1 MRCFMVVI
9 RRKRKILGREDN
21 TGVLVKGG
29 KVVPATQTIID
40 AANAELRKKCA
51 RQREN
56 DAEASIAAHDMIA
69 GQSYSFIA
77 IEGASVIRLDF
88 RELAEMDFESIKRSN
103 EQRVNEVGLEVIA
116 HDMISGGLYD
126 DVANGPVL
134 TKKRR

>member
-1 MRCFMVVI
+1 MVVI

-29 KVVPATQTIID
+29 KVVPASQTIID

-69 GQSYSFIA
+69 G
-77 IEGASVIRLDF
+77 
-88 RELAEMDFESIKRSN
+88 
-103 EQRVNEVGLEVIA
+103 
-116 HDMISGGLYD
+116 GLYD

>member
-1 MRCFMVVI
+1 MVVI

-29 KVVPATQTIID
+29 KVVSATQTIID
-40 AANAELRKKCA
+40 EANAELRKKCA

-56 DAEASIAAHDMIA
+56 DAEALIAAHDMIA

-77 IEGASVIRLDF
+77 IEGASVIRSDF

-116 HDMISGGLYD
+116 HDMIAGGLYD